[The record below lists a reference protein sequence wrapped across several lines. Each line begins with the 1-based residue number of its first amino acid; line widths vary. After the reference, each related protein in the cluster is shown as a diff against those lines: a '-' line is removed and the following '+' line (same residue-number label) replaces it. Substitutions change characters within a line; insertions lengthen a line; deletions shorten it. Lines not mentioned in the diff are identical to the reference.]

1 MNFSDALECVKKG
14 ARIHRDGWNGK
25 GMFVYYVPKGSYAPY
40 THIANELINNDGLV
54 EYEPYLAIKNVK
66 GTVSTWVPSINDI
79 LANDWNIDIEF

>member
-1 MNFSDALECVKKG
+1 MNFSDALECVKNG

-25 GMFVYYVPKGSYAPY
+25 CMFVYYVPKGEFLPF
-40 THIANELINNDGLV
+40 TEIAKQLVNSDGLV

-79 LANDWNIDIEF
+79 LANDWNIDMEF